1 MPDNSPQNTLA
12 LQGVSVHI
20 LRMTTLLLETG
31 AAMDARGDTGDYVDT
46 PRPTIVGRFPSPDP
60 LFADCPGLFVQAEGT
75 VDALPAVASLVREEG
90 MGTVFTMGRGKNRQP
105 LMRQL
110 AQAHRQVAGPID
122 HVLFDADRYSG
133 QSRRVGATVLDA
145 GWIKA
150 QRAVGVRLAMTDS
163 PYIPARDRAALVST
177 LAQTKGFGEDAV
189 AVLPLGLA
197 WLTKDVASLIAAIN
211 QAGVRVALVLEHPKD
226 PLGVQAAVV
235 GLVRLLDEVDVQVA
249 LLRSD
254 VSAIGALAFGASM
267 GAVGT
272 STSLRHYYPA
282 VDGGGIPR
290 QPSIAAY
297 VPWSMCY
304 RTLQKINAAIDADP
318 DNQHRWCCQCRFC
331 NGALLHSIVSDV
343 QAFQHSLAAIAILGE
358 EILNSA
364 TPSNRRC
371 SWVSKCKSAQ
381 HINKEIAE
389 DTGMSWNPPA
399 YLAGWQKP
407 AV

>member
-1 MPDNSPQNTLA
+1 
-12 LQGVSVHI
+12 
-20 LRMTTLLLETG
+20 
-31 AAMDARGDTGDYVDT
+31 MDARSDTGDYLDA
-46 PRPTIVGRFPSPDP
+46 RQHTIVGRFPSPDP
-60 LFADCPGLFVQAEGT
+60 LFADCPGLFVQAKGT

-90 MGTVFTMGRGKNRQP
+90 MGTVFTMGRGKNHQP
-105 LMRQL
+105 LMKEL
-110 AQAHRQVAGPID
+110 AQAHRQVAGQID

-133 QSRRVGATVLDA
+133 QNRRVGATALDA

-150 QRAVGVRLAMTDS
+150 QRAAGVRLALTDS
-163 PYIPARDRAALVST
+163 PYIPARDHVALVST
-177 LAQTKGFGEDAV
+177 LAQTKGFGEGAV
-189 AVLPLGLA
+189 AVLPLSLA

-211 QAGVRVALVLEHPKD
+211 QAGVRVALVLEHRKD

-235 GLVRLLDEVDVQVA
+235 GLVRLLDEVEVKVA

-254 VSAIGALAFGASM
+254 LSVIGALAFGASM

-282 VDGGGIPR
+282 DDGGGIPR
-290 QPSIAAY
+290 KPSIAAF

-318 DNQHRWCCQCRFC
+318 DNQQRWCCQCRFC
-331 NGALLHSIVSDV
+331 NGALLNSIVSEV

-364 TPSNRRC
+364 TPIERRC
-371 SWVSKCKSAQ
+371 AWVNNCKHAE
-381 HINKEIAE
+381 HVNHEIAA
-389 DTGMSWNPPA
+389 DTGMSWEPPA